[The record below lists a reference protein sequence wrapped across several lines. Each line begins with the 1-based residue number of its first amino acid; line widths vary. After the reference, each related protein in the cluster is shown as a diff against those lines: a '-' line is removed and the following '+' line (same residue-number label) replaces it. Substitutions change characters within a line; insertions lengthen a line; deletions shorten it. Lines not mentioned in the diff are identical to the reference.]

1 MTKSQRKSNNP
12 ETEKRVRMLIHEDEF
27 RTDKALEEFK
37 KASKEK
43 LEVRWQLFAKLIKKS
58 IIKILFERYSS
69 HKDLECLS
77 KDLDVYLDIMQH
89 RDDMSD
95 LLIQH
100 NNDGKIAISF
110 TMYGG
115 LHFLFKVLVLFSEGK
130 EYYDLRCLEY
140 MLQYN
145 HKNKSSKLIDIQE
158 NDVLDRIFN
167 LFKGDITV
175 QCKYPLIP
183 EPIINDVLS
192 NYTLT
197 TNAEYEKY
205 MNFICNIRDNSK
217 QVLLLSEEENE
228 KVELLIAVLTFAK
241 EDPTIVTTI
250 SRVSASEDFVCPLY
264 NFYREVIVI
273 VVGET
278 KTAEGVEKLHYFYF
292 LEYYKY
298 EVSKKY
304 QVDNKKTTLAPE
316 YYYVLLRIQRQVE
329 TIKYSWEEMEE
340 LDKQTA
346 KIQ

>member
-1 MTKSQRKSNNP
+1 MTKKQSKSNNP

-58 IIKILFERYSS
+58 IIKILFERYPS
-69 HKDLECLS
+69 HQDLVCLS
-77 KDLDVYLDIMQH
+77 KSLDTYLDIMQH

-183 EPIINDVLS
+183 EPIIPDISLDYS
-192 NYTLT
+192 PKTDE
-197 TNAEYEKY
+197 EYVKY
-205 MNFICNIRDNSK
+205 MNFIYDIRDNSK

-228 KVELLIAVLTFAK
+228 AFELLIAELTFAK
-241 EDPTIVTTI
+241 ADPTMVTTI
-250 SRVSASEDFVCPLY
+250 SRLPEDDEFICPLY
-264 NFYREVIVI
+264 GFYREVILLNI
-273 VVGET
+273 DEK

-329 TIKYSWEEMEE
+329 TIKYS
-340 LDKQTA
+340 
-346 KIQ
+346 